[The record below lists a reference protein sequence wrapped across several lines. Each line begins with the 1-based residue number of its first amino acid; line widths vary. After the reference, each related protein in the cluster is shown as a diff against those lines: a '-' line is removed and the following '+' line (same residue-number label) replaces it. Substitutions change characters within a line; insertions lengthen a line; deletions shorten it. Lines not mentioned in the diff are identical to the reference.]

1 MSCLGPALLALP
13 APQIAISP
21 LSPLMVDLGAMA
33 LRIQVHAAPFHISI
47 VEKTKAGSTGHKTM

>member
-1 MSCLGPALLALP
+1 MA
-13 APQIAISP
+13 
-21 LSPLMVDLGAMA
+21 DLGAMA